1 MNGPGLV
8 LDRRRIGGGL
18 ELDGKLAV
26 NRLYVG
32 IGLVSDFFVFSGIGT
47 ILVCRSRIGI

>member
-1 MNGPGLV
+1 MDPDWCWTVEGSVADWNWMG
-8 LDRRRIGGGL
+8 R
-18 ELDGKLAV
+18 LAV